1 MKKIIRPRQ
10 AGKSSELIRI
20 AEETNAYI
28 IVATR
33 ARAVCLA
40 DMAQKQGRHILYP
53 VTLQEYEQSRF
64 RGSYIR
70 HVLID
75 DADAVLEQVFKE
87 VTIDAITIT
96 ECVMEHDEKILND
109 AEKKYLSA
117 VIKPFRDKVNF
128 ICKVNYYNNPEVDV
142 YKAQHIVIGLND
154 NSPEVVLPLFKAGTM
169 YKGMEAGHVYILE
182 DLGL

>member
-1 MKKIIRPRQ
+1 M
-10 AGKSSELIRI
+10 
-20 AEETNAYI
+20 TNAEWMIKNGYKFGDLIFSFDSNGDTVISLNDKILARGQYI
-28 IVATR
+28 PSLKR
-33 ARAVCLA
+33 WL
-40 DMAQKQGRHILYP
+40 DKEHE
-53 VTLQEYEQSRF
+53 QEQ
-64 RGSYIR
+64 
-70 HVLID
+70 
-75 DADAVLEQVFKE
+75 
-87 VTIDAITIT
+87 
-96 ECVMEHDEKILND
+96 ILND

-169 YKGMEAGHVYILE
+169 YKGMVAGHVYILE

>member
-1 MKKIIRPRQ
+1 M
-10 AGKSSELIRI
+10 
-20 AEETNAYI
+20 TNAEWMIKNGYKFGDLLFSFDSNGDTVI
-28 IVATR
+28 S
-33 ARAVCLA
+33 LN
-40 DMAQKQGRHILYP
+40 D
-53 VTLQEYEQSRF
+53 
-64 RGSYIR
+64 
-70 HVLID
+70 
-75 DADAVLEQVFKE
+75 
-87 VTIDAITIT
+87 
-96 ECVMEHDEKILND
+96 KILARGQYIPSVKRWLDKEHEEESILSN

-169 YKGMEAGHVYILE
+169 YKGMVAGHVYILE

>member
-1 MKKIIRPRQ
+1 M
-10 AGKSSELIRI
+10 
-20 AEETNAYI
+20 TNAEWMIKNGYKFSDLHFSFDNNGDTVI
-28 IVATR
+28 S
-33 ARAVCLA
+33 LN
-40 DMAQKQGRHILYP
+40 D
-53 VTLQEYEQSRF
+53 
-64 RGSYIR
+64 
-70 HVLID
+70 
-75 DADAVLEQVFKE
+75 
-87 VTIDAITIT
+87 
-96 ECVMEHDEKILND
+96 KILARGQYIPSVKRWLDKEHEQESILSN

-169 YKGMEAGHVYILE
+169 YKGMETGHVYILE

>member
-1 MKKIIRPRQ
+1 M
-10 AGKSSELIRI
+10 
-20 AEETNAYI
+20 TNAEWIIKNGYKFGDLLFSFDSNGDTVISLNDKILARGQYI
-28 IVATR
+28 PSLKR
-33 ARAVCLA
+33 WL
-40 DMAQKQGRHILYP
+40 DKEHE
-53 VTLQEYEQSRF
+53 QEQ
-64 RGSYIR
+64 
-70 HVLID
+70 
-75 DADAVLEQVFKE
+75 
-87 VTIDAITIT
+87 
-96 ECVMEHDEKILND
+96 ILND

-169 YKGMEAGHVYILE
+169 YKGMVAGHVYILE

>member
-1 MKKIIRPRQ
+1 M
-10 AGKSSELIRI
+10 
-20 AEETNAYI
+20 TNAEWMIKNGYKFGDLFFSFDSNGDTVISLNDKILVRGQYI
-28 IVATR
+28 PSLKR
-33 ARAVCLA
+33 WL
-40 DMAQKQGRHILYP
+40 DKEHE
-53 VTLQEYEQSRF
+53 QEQ
-64 RGSYIR
+64 
-70 HVLID
+70 
-75 DADAVLEQVFKE
+75 
-87 VTIDAITIT
+87 
-96 ECVMEHDEKILND
+96 ILND

-169 YKGMEAGHVYILE
+169 YKGMVAGHVYILE

>member
-1 MKKIIRPRQ
+1 M
-10 AGKSSELIRI
+10 
-20 AEETNAYI
+20 TNAEWMIKNGYKFSDLHFSFDSNGDTVISLNDKILVRGQYI
-28 IVATR
+28 PSLKR
-33 ARAVCLA
+33 WL
-40 DMAQKQGRHILYP
+40 DKEHE
-53 VTLQEYEQSRF
+53 QEQ
-64 RGSYIR
+64 
-70 HVLID
+70 
-75 DADAVLEQVFKE
+75 
-87 VTIDAITIT
+87 
-96 ECVMEHDEKILND
+96 ILND

-169 YKGMEAGHVYILE
+169 YKGMVAGHVYILE